1 MGYPV
6 LLDLVEGDLVDA
18 SQPSRT
24 PQPVRLGRASPV
36 PVVPFQAFR
45 APGSSSGLLSRFFT
59 PSVAFAL
66 MDRARLSLV
75 RTGGTLSTP
84 QASLNATDRS
94 FAPPKGL
101 STLGFDPARFQAKP
115 PT

>member
-1 MGYPV
+1 MP
-6 LLDLVEGDLVDA
+6 A
-18 SQPSRT
+18 SLPGHRSPFGWGGPLQFPS
-24 PQPVRLGRASPV
+24 SPSKRSE
-36 PVVPFQAFR
+36 PST
-45 APGSSSGLLSRFFT
+45 PGSSSGLLSRFFT